1 MGCRLSFG
9 LSDLQY
15 LIQQLGPMTPEIVT
29 IVQQDE
35 RRWQVELDGGVL
47 VQLRW
52 EASPPGLLIGPVL
65 DSPEDGISPIEHLDA
80 DEVTLE
86 VLKGRITERRLR
98 ATQAF
103 ERPVA
108 SIGSDER
115 T

>member
-29 IVQQDE
+29 IIQQDE
-35 RRWQVELDGGVL
+35 YRWQVELDGGVL

-52 EASPPGLLIGPVL
+52 EASPPRLLIGPAL
-65 DSPEDGISPIEHLDA
+65 DGLEAGISPVEHLDA

-103 ERPVA
+103 ERQIA
-108 SIGSDER
+108 SIGSGER
-115 T
+115 P